1 MQKGTGN
8 QAKPQLLQAVFPS
21 LLLIF
26 KSVRQLLYL
35 PSAPLGDARALK
47 NNYTSKK
54 WKTEEW

>member
-26 KSVRQLLYL
+26 KSVRQLLHL

-54 WKTEEW
+54 